1 MGSDTS
7 TQYVQYFLPVAQKL
21 RPLVSDLENDLAG
34 ARMDDTEPEY
44 FLAES
49 IAKATQIGLALG
61 VSIIAAG
68 FILDNSFIL
77 RMGFLGIAPL
87 WFLLFLTFSYQPR
100 VKANRKARE
109 LERDLPYAIRHV
121 LIEVRS
127 GISLYDAMAAVTTD
141 YGEASKEFNRIVSD
155 VKGGKSQV
163 EALED
168 SIERNKSMMYRR
180 TMWQMINSLK
190 SGADLSK
197 TLETM
202 VDAMVEEQK
211 LKVQNYGE
219 DLNPLILM
227 YLMLAVIFPS
237 LGATL
242 MIVMSSF
249 TGFSLSNNVFLGM
262 LGILIIFQ
270 VFFLNFV
277 KTKRPE
283 VKAA

>member
-1 MGSDTS
+1 MGSSNS
-7 TQYVQYFLPVAQKL
+7 TKHIKYFLPPAQKF
-21 RPLVSDLENDLAG
+21 RALVPTLEEDLAG
-34 ARMDDTEPEY
+34 ARMDKEPEY
-44 FLAES
+44 FLAECL
-49 IAKATQIGLALG
+49 AKSTQISFALG
-61 VSIIAAG
+61 ISIIAAA
-68 FILDNSFIL
+68 IIMDNSFL
-77 RMGFLGIAPL
+77 TQMGVLSIPL
-87 WFLLFLTFSYQPR
+87 LWLLLSITFSYRPR
-100 VKANRKARE
+100 VKANKTARE
-109 LERDLPYAIRHV
+109 LEKDLPYAIRHI
-121 LIEVRS
+121 LIEVQS
-127 GISLYDAMAAVTTD
+127 GIGLYEAMTAVTTD
-141 YGEASKEFNRIVSD
+141 YGEASREFNRIVSD

-168 SIERNKSMMYRR
+168 SIERNKSMMYQR

-249 TGFSLSNNVFLGM
+249 TGFSLSNNLFMGM
-262 LGILIIFQ
+262 LGLLGVFQ
-270 VFFLNFV
+270 LFFLNLV

>member
-1 MGSDTS
+1 MS
-7 TQYVQYFLPVAQKL
+7 TDSSTKYSQHFLPLAQKL
-21 RPLVSDLENDLAG
+21 EKIVPGLEDDLAG
-34 ARMDDTEPEY
+34 ARIDEEPEY
-44 FLAES
+44 YLAS
-49 IAKATQIGLALG
+49 CIAKTTQISFAIGI
-61 VSIIAAG
+61 SIISAAV
-68 FILDNSFIL
+68 IMDND
-77 RMGFLGIAPL
+77 
-87 WFLLFLTFSYQPR
+87 FLLKMGVVSLPLLWGLLFFTFSYRPR
-100 VKANRKARE
+100 IKANKKARQ
-109 LERDLPYAIRHV
+109 LEKELPYAVRHI
-121 LIEVRS
+121 LIEVKS
-127 GISLYDAMAAVTTD
+127 GISLYEAMTAVTQD
-141 YGEASKEFNRIVSD
+141 YGEASKEFNRVVSD
-155 VKGGKSQV
+155 IKGGKSQV

-168 SIERNKSMMYRR
+168 SVKRNKSMMYRR

-249 TGFSLSNNVFLGM
+249 TGFSLSNHIFMGM
-262 LGILIIFQ
+262 LGILFVFQ
-270 VFFLNFV
+270 LFFLNLV